1 MEKLKLF
8 EQFVSELDRN
18 ITKTDTILNKIGA
31 ERVYMGDELMVNSEK
46 FNNIEQLVLDKDFL
60 EKLNKKNFKKGNIE
74 YTKDCETFLEDNL
87 DLKFLSIF
95 NKDDSELNDPEY
107 IVLQSKPS
115 KSYKWNQIKM
125 YKVNGNIRRFYDTMT
140 NKTIEI
146 KDGKENYIYL
156 TSNAGKDWTLQNID
170 KKNKT
175 YKNIMSDDEIK
186 QIMRTRKIDI
196 EEIS

>member
-87 DLKFLSIF
+87 DLKFFSIF